1 MLDGMPSPRS
11 SFTALRLALTGLS
24 LGYFMVL
31 FDTTALTVALP
42 DVARDLGGGVQAL
55 AWVTDA
61 YTLTFAG
68 CLLAGGIA
76 ADRHGADRTFLAGL
90 TGFGVLSLA
99 CAAVP
104 STGTLVAARA
114 ALGVAGALLLPASL
128 SLIAGLY
135 TDPARRASAIAA
147 WASISGAALAAGPL
161 LGGALVAGLGWRG
174 IFLVNPPIAILAA
187 LLLRGRLPAVQR
199 RGARVEARGQVA
211 VLVAVSAFTWALIRG
226 GAEGWGTPDVLGAFG
241 VAVLAGA
248 LAVRAERATDAPAI
262 PPTLL
267 KAPVFAGALVGGLV
281 VGGALAG
288 ELFLTTLDLQQVRSF
303 GPVLTGAAFLPL
315 TVPMVLNPP
324 FASRLVARVGPPRP
338 VLGGLVLITVA
349 TVVLAGAPTAASY
362 AWVALGLVL
371 LGFGVSFTLPALTG
385 AVVHAA
391 PPAGTG
397 AASGLFSVVRQT
409 GATIGVAAATA
420 TIGADIDH
428 ARRGHILIAIA
439 ATAAALVWRATS
451 GRSSERQ
458 RFLERQIAD
467 SPQPVGASES

>member
-1 MLDGMPSPRS
+1 MLDGMPAPCS
-11 SFTALRLALTGLS
+11 STALRRALTGLS

-76 ADRHGADRTFLAGL
+76 ADRHGADRTFLVGL
-90 TGFGVLSLA
+90 AGFGVLSLA

-114 ALGVAGALLLPASL
+114 ALGIAGALLLPASL

-135 TDPARRASAIAA
+135 TDPARRARAIAA
-147 WASISGAALAAGPL
+147 WASISGAALAVGPL
-161 LGGALVAGLGWRG
+161 LGGALVAGFGWRG
-174 IFLVNPPIAILAA
+174 IFLVNAPIALLAA
-187 LLLRGRLPAVQR
+187 LLLRSRPRAVRR
-199 RGARVEARGQVA
+199 RGTRVEARGQVA
-211 VLVAVSAFTWALIRG
+211 VLVAVTAFTWALIRG
-226 GAEGWGTPDVLGAFG
+226 GAEGWGTPDVVGAFG

-248 LAVRAERATDAPAI
+248 LAVRAERATAAPAI

-267 KAPVFAGALVGGLV
+267 QAPVFIGALAGGLV
-281 VGGALAG
+281 VGAALAG
-288 ELFLTTLDLQQVRSF
+288 ELFLTTLELQQVRGL
-303 GPVLTGAAFLPL
+303 GPVLTGVAFLPL

-324 FASRLVARVGPPRP
+324 FAGRLVARVGPARP

-349 TVVLAGAPTAASY
+349 TVVLAGAPADASY
-362 AWVALGLVL
+362 AWVALGLLV
-371 LGFGVSFTLPALTG
+371 LGFGISFTLPALTG

-391 PPAGTG
+391 PPAVTG
-397 AASGLFSVVRQT
+397 AAGGLFSVVRQT

-420 TIGADIDH
+420 TIGADIGQ

-439 ATAAALVWRATS
+439 AAAAAIVWRAAS
-451 GRSSERQ
+451 ARSAKPRRSPERQ
-458 RFLERQIAD
+458 MA
-467 SPQPVGASES
+467 SPPPVGAPDG